1 MVFHYTFI
9 QWVLFFFCYCL
20 IGWIWECFYV
30 SVRKREWV
38 NRGFLHGPVLPI
50 YGSGAL
56 IVLLCT
62 ISVRD
67 QIGLIFL
74 FGMVGATLLEYVTG
88 ACMERLFR
96 VRYWDYSH
104 LPLNV
109 HGYICLPVSLG
120 WGAFSVFL
128 VRGIHVPVET
138 LVLGIPDRMAEIV
151 AVVCSSV
158 FAVDFTLSFGEAM
171 DLRDLLA
178 RLTDSNEKI
187 HRLQKRLEVVSAFAE
202 EGVLQYQA
210 RREARRL
217 SRKEFLEGIMERQR
231 ENRRIMLVE
240 LMEKVNEYMEAG
252 QEKREELQKVKA
264 QIEQEWKNIGALTN
278 RSARRSARLLHRN
291 PNTVSKKYAEA
302 LKQVQEMLKK
312 EIGMRK
318 RKHEKR
324 KDIDE
329 SMGGGSFCYYQLCLV
344 GKRLPVHQ
352 DGVRPFTY
360 RF

>member
-74 FGMVGATLLEYVTG
+74 FGMVGATL
-88 ACMERLFR
+88 
-96 VRYWDYSH
+96 
-104 LPLNV
+104 
-109 HGYICLPVSLG
+109 
-120 WGAFSVFL
+120 L

-312 EIGMRK
+312 K
-318 RKHEKR
+318 K
-324 KDIDE
+324 
-329 SMGGGSFCYYQLCLV
+329 
-344 GKRLPVHQ
+344 
-352 DGVRPFTY
+352 
-360 RF
+360 

>member
-1 MVFHYTFI
+1 M
-9 QWVLFFFCYCL
+9 
-20 IGWIWECFYV
+20 
-30 SVRKREWV
+30 
-38 NRGFLHGPVLPI
+38 
-50 YGSGAL
+50 
-56 IVLLCT
+56 
-62 ISVRD
+62 
-67 QIGLIFL
+67 
-74 FGMVGATLLEYVTG
+74 
-88 ACMERLFR
+88 
-96 VRYWDYSH
+96 
-104 LPLNV
+104 
-109 HGYICLPVSLG
+109 
-120 WGAFSVFL
+120 
-128 VRGIHVPVET
+128 PVET

-210 RREARRL
+210 RRGARRL
-217 SRKEFLEGIMERQR
+217 SRKELLEGIMERQR

-312 EIGMRK
+312 K
-318 RKHEKR
+318 K
-324 KDIDE
+324 
-329 SMGGGSFCYYQLCLV
+329 
-344 GKRLPVHQ
+344 
-352 DGVRPFTY
+352 
-360 RF
+360 

>member
-1 MVFHYTFI
+1 M
-9 QWVLFFFCYCL
+9 
-20 IGWIWECFYV
+20 

-67 QIGLIFL
+67 QMGLIFL

-128 VRGIHVPVET
+128 MRGIHVPVET

-278 RSARRSARLLHRN
+278 RSARHSARLLHRIPAQIIAHN
-291 PNTVSKKYAEA
+291 A
-302 LKQVQEMLKK
+302 
-312 EIGMRK
+312 G
-318 RKHEKR
+318 R
-324 KDIDE
+324 KDKFLE
-329 SMGGGSFCYYQLCLV
+329 AGTPCLV
-344 GKRLPVHQ
+344 AEEQRHGCKTALLLFRRNGFGKQ
-352 DGVRPFTY
+352 
-360 RF
+360 RFIMIFQQILGNGTTACYVEHTVPLALQADW